1 MARILILDDV
11 LEAVKAIEMIL
22 AKKGHEIF
30 GFTDESQAIEYV
42 RSSPVDLAILDIKLK
57 HRDGVEVLNE
67 IKRIRPEL
75 KVIMLTGYPTR
86 ETATESS
93 RIGADAYCIKPI
105 DRHDLES
112 IVSCLLLHQSAD
124 SA

>member
-57 HRDGVEVLNE
+57 HRDGVEVLDE

-75 KVIMLTGYPTR
+75 KVIMLTGYPTHQS
-86 ETATESS
+86 AAEST
-93 RIGADAYCIKPI
+93 RLGADAYCVKPI
-105 DRHDLES
+105 DREDLEKR
-112 IVSCLLLHQSAD
+112 VSDLLS
-124 SA
+124 